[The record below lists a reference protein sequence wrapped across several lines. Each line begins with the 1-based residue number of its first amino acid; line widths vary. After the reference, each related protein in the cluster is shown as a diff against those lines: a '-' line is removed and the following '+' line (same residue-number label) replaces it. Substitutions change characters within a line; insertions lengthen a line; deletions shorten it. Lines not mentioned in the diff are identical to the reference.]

1 MGMKKKTKEELN
13 IEISAVKT
21 KLSTIV
27 ADNNIQEDDFKD
39 TNLKIK
45 EEIKKYED
53 GIKKAYY

>member
-1 MGMKKKTKEELN
+1 MKKKSNKELN
-13 IEISAVKT
+13 KEISEVKQ
-21 KLSTIV
+21 KLSTII

-45 EEIKKYED
+45 EEIKKYEE

>member
-1 MGMKKKTKEELN
+1 MKKKTKEELN